1 MSTIAEIKSAIHQQV
16 ANTEDRT
23 LLLKFQNYLRTLN
36 KKDRH
41 VIAYNSKL
49 NPLTIDQY
57 RLEVKKSMAQH
68 RVGKVISQK
77 EMEKSL

>member
-1 MSTIAEIKSAIHQQV
+1 MSSIAEIKSAIHQQF
-16 ANTEDRT
+16 ASTEDWT
-23 LLLKFQNYLRTLN
+23 LLLKFRICLRTIN

-41 VIAYNSKL
+41 VVAYNSKL
-49 NPLTIDQY
+49 NPLTIEQY